1 MALTITDANFAE
13 VTATEKPVMI
23 DFWAEWCGPCKMIGP
38 IIEQI
43 SQEREDVV
51 IGKVDVDNNPELS
64 FKYKIR
70 SIPTVLI
77 IHNDKVVQK
86 LVGGTSKANY
96 EKMID
101 EAIKISKEAAEEKA

>member
-23 DFWAEWCGPCKMIGP
+23 DFWAEWCGPCKMISP

-43 SQEREDVV
+43 AAEREDVV
-51 IGKVDVDNNPELS
+51 VGKVDVDNNPELS

-70 SIPTVLI
+70 SIPTVI
-77 IHNDKVVQK
+77 VVK
-86 LVGGTSKANY
+86 NGEVIERKVGGTSKANY
-96 EKMID
+96 EKMLD
-101 EAIKISKEAAEEKA
+101 SALETA